1 MTETLSDDAERKIPS
16 GPRVRVE
23 EVAMIL
29 DMHVH
34 TQISLDATATVEEYC
49 EAIIKYRESFP
60 IDGFVLT
67 EHRVIDSS
75 IDYRKLGNR
84 YGIQI
89 FQGVEVDGDFGHIL
103 LYGVTSE
110 CLRYIDLAN
119 RRLNDQEVVH
129 IMKEC
134 GGIAIPAHP
143 FRESVHGKALEE
155 KREWVAGV
163 EIIEQFNGANSA
175 AQNAKASAIIARDG
189 LRGIG
194 GSDAHYVN
202 WFLKCA
208 TVFERQ
214 VETMPALVEELYA
227 GRFTPMQLP
236 RPAGEGD
243 GQSLST
249 I

>member
-1 MTETLSDDAERKIPS
+1 
-16 GPRVRVE
+16 
-23 EVAMIL
+23 VAMIL

-49 EAIIKYRESFP
+49 EAIIKYRERFP

-75 IDYRKLGNR
+75 IDYRKLGDR

-103 LYGVTSE
+103 LYGVTNE

-119 RRLNDQEVVH
+119 RRLNDREVVH

-163 EIIEQFNGANSA
+163 EIIEQFNGANSEV
-175 AQNAKASAIIARDG
+175 QNAKASAIIARNG

-208 TVFERQ
+208 TMFERQ

-236 RPAGEGD
+236 QPADEGD
-243 GQSLST
+243 GRSLGT
-249 I
+249 T

>member
-34 TQISLDATATVEEYC
+34 TQISLDATATIEEYC
-49 EAIIKYRESFP
+49 EAIIKYRERFP

-75 IDYRKLGNR
+75 IDYRKLGDR

-103 LYGVTSE
+103 LYGVTNE

-119 RRLNDQEVVH
+119 RRLNDREVVRV
-129 IMKEC
+129 MKEC

-155 KREWVAGV
+155 KRAWVAGV
-163 EIIEQFNGANSA
+163 EIIEQFNGANSEV
-175 AQNAKASAIIARDG
+175 QNAKASAIIARDG

-236 RPAGEGD
+236 RPADEGD
-243 GQSLST
+243 GRSLGT
-249 I
+249 T

>member
-1 MTETLSDDAERKIPS
+1 
-16 GPRVRVE
+16 
-23 EVAMIL
+23 MIL

-34 TQISLDATATVEEYC
+34 TQISRDATATVEEYC
-49 EAIIKYRESFP
+49 EALVKYRQSFP

-67 EHRVIDSS
+67 EHRVIDGS
-75 IDYRKLGNR
+75 IDYRKLGDK

-103 LYGVTSE
+103 LYGVTDES
-110 CLRYIDLAN
+110 LRHIDLSN
-119 RRLNDQEVVH
+119 RRLNDREVIR

-143 FRESVHGKALEE
+143 FRESLHGKALEAR
-155 KREWVAGV
+155 KEWVAGV
-163 EIIEQFNGANSA
+163 EIIEQFNGANTE
-175 AQNAKASAIIARDG
+175 AQNARAGAIVARDG

-208 TVFERQ
+208 TVFEQQ
-214 VETMPALVEELYA
+214 VETMPELVEELRA
-227 GRFTPMQLP
+227 GRFTPIQLP
-236 RPAGEGD
+236 QPADEPG
-243 GQSLST
+243 S
-249 I
+249 